1 LQLKGFE
8 FIKAV
13 HLDPVPLDME
23 RDLITPTYK
32 KKRPQLL
39 KYYQVKSEKTIHF
52 SYISYILV
60 NVVTSLALGLY
71 VYKEVYFLLVLH
83 VCE

>member
-1 LQLKGFE
+1 LKGFK

-23 RDLITPTYK
+23 RDLITPTYN

-39 KYYQVKSEKTIHF
+39 KYYQVKVVKFSGFHF
-52 SYISYILV
+52 CFKKKLS
-60 NVVTSLALGLY
+60 
-71 VYKEVYFLLVLH
+71 FL
-83 VCE
+83 E